1 MRMRLVR
8 FCHVPHGRVEKF
20 ERASPHDHPV
30 IAPLSLSLGDCGFG
44 AGWLRS
50 FCVRPQAC
58 TRARPGVS
66 VVRTCPVYA
75 AVASILGVAMASLPV
90 SDSRERPKQRDAI
103 GDPIFGNNFFDC
115 FWFTHFLL
123 STLPTRVQRL
133 VSGNR
138 LSTAPRYS
146 TPPDLRLRADSAHL
160 PAGERLARTQ
170 APSDY
175 STWGRVL
182 RAQGHAPTLHRMFL
196 HGIVTC
202 AATCSRCNARLE
214 SVVTCQLQVRRS
226 RFCARTWNMVARVRA
241 PSHLGTARALLPCAK
256 ACSGYE
262 ELFPSGRC
270 QQRVRVTQK
279 QHAPKSTAAHHAPR
293 CMPRP

>member
-8 FCHVPHGRVEKF
+8 FRHVPHGRVEKF

-66 VVRTCPVYA
+66 IVRMCPVNA
-75 AVASILGVAMASLPV
+75 AVASILEVAMASLPV

-103 GDPIFGNNFFDC
+103 RDAIFGKNFLTAFGSPTSC
-115 FWFTHFLL
+115 FRHCLRGCNALFPETASALRRATPHHQTYGSEQIRRISPPGNVLLERKHPRTILDGGVCYVHKGTHRPCTGCF
-123 STLPTRVQRL
+123 
-133 VSGNR
+133 
-138 LSTAPRYS
+138 
-146 TPPDLRLRADSAHL
+146 
-160 PAGERLARTQ
+160 
-170 APSDY
+170 
-175 STWGRVL
+175 
-182 RAQGHAPTLHRMFL
+182 F
-196 HGIVTC
+196 IVTC
-202 AATCSRCNARLE
+202 GSTYSRCNARLE
-214 SVVTCQLQVRRS
+214 SVVTCRFQVRRS
-226 RFCARTWNMVARVRA
+226 RLCPRTCNMVACMRA

-262 ELFPSGRC
+262 QLFLSGRC
-270 QQRVRVTQK
+270 QQRVRVTQQ